1 MASGRVKKCS
11 TYHRRKR
18 TRVRSWLDDQASNKE
33 ASARNQAQRP
43 NTGYSLLD
51 WMIEHHIPLTRENY
65 MELDYWGNLPNEC
78 GRAGIRKSS
87 GPRRYAPFKKADVGE
102 K

>member
-1 MASGRVKKCS
+1 
-11 TYHRRKR
+11 
-18 TRVRSWLDDQASNKE
+18 
-33 ASARNQAQRP
+33 
-43 NTGYSLLD
+43 
-51 WMIEHHIPLTRENY
+51 MIEHHIPLTRENY